1 MSIVEVSDQ
10 TNHLLIIIINII
22 DMNILILYYNLQYI
36 FKKKIVLLLF

>member
-36 FKKKIVLLLF
+36 FKKNFLLLF